1 MSESDPIPAH
11 LVDLH
16 EWTRRMK
23 QAAVTAF
30 NEDQAY
36 TDMTGELIHVQVRD
50 DLHIAMAPFA
60 PALQGPSQILAA
72 WLPLVAT
79 AVSPASVTIARD
91 GYNSLDSSIDPAD
104 HEREWGDGNLAV
116 NRCTVMESM
125 DINFTSTLVVDNY
138 TVGVGHKVVWDDPQV
153 FVEGPMGGTLRN
165 RNFTVLRRCIE
176 ESFNSSYS
184 LDIVSERDIPFGLTG
199 SETIEET
206 VEQVVHTLAEV
217 FPGPVIAG
225 SELPP
230 LD

>member
-1 MSESDPIPAH
+1 MTESDPIPAH
-11 LVDLH
+11 LIELH

-23 QAAVTAF
+23 QVAVTAF
-30 NEDQAY
+30 NEGKTDN
-36 TDMTGELIHVQVRD
+36 DMTGEFIHVQVRD

-60 PALQGPSQILAA
+60 PAILGASEITA
-72 WLPLVAT
+72 EWLPLVAA
-79 AVSPASVTIARD
+79 AVSPSSVTIARD

-125 DINFTSTLVVDNY
+125 DINFTSTLIVHNY

-176 ESFNSSYS
+176 ESFNSLYS

-199 SETIEET
+199 AETIEET
-206 VEQVVHTLAEV
+206 VEQVVDTLAAV